1 MSFQTCIT
9 DFLLRNTIEDILK
22 NVGNQTVSVS
32 GYDLFYG
39 LFFDDTVEVSGKWN
53 LLFTSI
59 LQNIFYCVPLT
70 NIFYKN
76 QSQFWKDIKGSQL

>member
-32 GYDLFYG
+32 GSDLFYG
-39 LFFDDTVEVSGKWN
+39 LFHFTVEVSGKWN

-59 LQNIFYCVPLT
+59 LQNIFYCVPQT
-70 NIFYKN
+70 K
-76 QSQFWKDIKGSQL
+76 KIK